1 LNTELKGRS
10 EHARMKKK
18 LEADIAELELA
29 LDHAQR

>member
-1 LNTELKGRS
+1 LNTDLKGKS

-18 LEADIAELELA
+18 LETDIAELELA